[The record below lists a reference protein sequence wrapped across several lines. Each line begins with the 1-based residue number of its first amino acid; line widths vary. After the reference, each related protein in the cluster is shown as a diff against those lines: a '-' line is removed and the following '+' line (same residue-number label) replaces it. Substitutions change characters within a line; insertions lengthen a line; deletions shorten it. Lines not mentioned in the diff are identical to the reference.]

1 MLHSIRRHF
10 SQDRIVGGAAVLACM
25 QLGASIMGLIRDR
38 TLAATF
44 PGLDTVDV
52 YIASFRPS
60 DLCFQMMIMAGFSVA
75 LVPMLAKYHA
85 NDQRKKMHEL
95 MHSVVSLA
103 AVVFGILALALAL
116 ALPTLAPYLVGF
128 TGPSLELYINFAR
141 IALLTNF
148 LFVFGN
154 AYGQYLITVQKYWI
168 YGLTPMLYTL
178 GTILGTVYLTPY
190 YGHYGPMFGTL
201 GGSVIYVGIRFFSYC
216 RHMELRVTSYES
228 QERINSQLVTSNSSV
243 LGKKWIHPDIIELL
257 YLMWPRMAALGALQA
272 QLLLFDKVASSLD
285 AGSVTINAYARNF
298 QAVAVGVAGIAL
310 AQSAFSLLSQA
321 AAKKEKKRYFIY
333 LRKGIVFMLL
343 ATIPGAIALVY
354 LAPVAA
360 SLVSLSHVLP
370 VFSLCLLF
378 YAISIPFESI
388 NHLLLR
394 AFYATKHTITPA
406 IFSVINGASAITA
419 AWYLAPQF
427 GIYSLAIAFT
437 IGQGIQLVGLS
448 LMLPRR
454 VEKVMT

>member
-1 MLHSIRRHF
+1 MSQRKSTWF
-10 SQDRIVGGAAVLACM
+10 SGLLSQHRILGGAAVLAVM

-75 LVPMLAKYHA
+75 LVPLLAKYHA
-85 NDQRKKMHEL
+85 DKRTKEMNEL
-95 MHSVVSLA
+95 LHSVVTLA
-103 AVVFGILALALAL
+103 ALVFGVIAIVLAVLM
-116 ALPTLAPYLVGF
+116 PQIAPYLVSFSGE
-128 TGPSLELYINFAR
+128 SLMLYIDFAR
-141 IALLTNF
+141 LALITNF

-154 AYGQYLITVQKYWI
+154 AFGQYLITVQRYWV

-178 GTILGTVYLTPY
+178 GTILGTVYLTPIV
-190 YGHYGPMFGTL
+190 GAYGPMYGTV
-201 GGSVIYVGIRFFSYC
+201 GGALVYVALRLLALAFHGNFS
-216 RHMELRVTSYES
+216 LF
-228 QERINSQLVTSNSSV
+228 SSPSS
-243 LGKKWIHPDIIELL
+243 LLHPDIAELL
-257 YLMWPRMAALGALQA
+257 RLMWPRMAALGALQA
-272 QLLLFDKVASSLD
+272 QLLLFDKVASGLD

-310 AQSAFSLLSQA
+310 AQSAYSLLSQA
-321 AAKKEKKRYFIY
+321 AAKKERKRYFVY
-333 LRKGIVFMLL
+333 LRKGVVTLL
-343 ATIPGAIALVY
+343 VLTIPGAIALVL

-370 VFSLCLLF
+370 LFTVCLTY
-378 YAISIPFESI
+378 YALAIPFESI

-406 IFSVINGASAITA
+406 IFSVVNGLSAVA
-419 AWYLAPQF
+419 VAWILAPKL
-427 GIYSLAIAFT
+427 GVYSLAIGFAV
-437 IGQGIQLVGLS
+437 GQGIQLLGLS
-448 LMLPRR
+448 VLLPRR
-454 VEKVMT
+454 VRRALD

>member
-1 MLHSIRRHF
+1 MKALKHQFGQH
-10 SQDRIVGGAAVLACM
+10 RILGGAAVLGLM

-75 LVPMLAKYHA
+75 LVPMLAAYHA
-85 NDQRKKMHEL
+85 DSKKKEMHEL
-95 MHSVVSLA
+95 LNSVVTLA
-103 AVVFGILALALAL
+103 AVVFGVVAIVLSIFMDQI
-116 ALPTLAPYLVGF
+116 APYLVGF
-128 TGPSLELYINFAR
+128 TGESLRLYVDFAR
-141 IALLTNF
+141 LALITNF

-154 AYGQYLITVQKYWI
+154 AFGQYLITVQKYWI
-168 YGLTPMLYTL
+168 YGITPMLYTL
-178 GTILGTVYLTPY
+178 GTILGTIYLTPKF
-190 YGHYGPMFGTL
+190 GAYGPMYGTL
-201 GGSVIYVGIRFFSYC
+201 GGAVVYVVLRFIAVQRRNTKYEIRNTK
-216 RHMELRVTSYES
+216 L
-228 QERINSQLVTSNSSV
+228 L
-243 LGKKWIHPDIIELL
+243 HPDLKELL
-257 YLMWPRMAALGALQA
+257 ELMWPRMAALGALQA
-272 QLLLFDKVASSLD
+272 QLLLFDKVASGLD

-321 AAKKEKKRYFIY
+321 AAKKEKKRYYIY
-333 LRKGIVFMLL
+333 LRKGIITLL
-343 ATIPGAIALVY
+343 VLTIPGAIALVM

-378 YAISIPFESI
+378 YALSIPFESI

-406 IFSVINGASAITA
+406 IFSVINGLSAIAA
-419 AWYLAPQF
+419 AWYLAPRF
-427 GIYSLAIAFT
+427 GIYSLAMGFAV
-437 IGQGIQLVGLS
+437 GQGIQLIGLS
-448 LMLPRR
+448 VMLPRR
-454 VEKVMT
+454 VNKVL